1 MSEQRQKPTVLE
13 AHEAEKSE
21 LRREIVKL
29 ESIIAR
35 RDLTIAK
42 LKGEKAEVER
52 CPCNSPADHAGW
64 CPRKGD

>member
-1 MSEQRQKPTVLE
+1 MAWADEK
-13 AHEAEKSE
+13 HEAEKAE

-29 ESIIAR
+29 ESTIAR

-42 LKGEKAEVER
+42 LKGEKQVTDT

-64 CPRKGD
+64 CPRREDR